1 MSSPSGIWKHP
12 AMPDADISARS
23 EATPRFER
31 LLLTGAAG
39 GLGRELRPR
48 LRRLTRCLRVS
59 DIAALAPAEG
69 GEEVVVVALQD
80 AAAVDAMVAGVS
92 AIVHL
97 GGVSTEGPFAP
108 ILDANIVG
116 VWNLYEAAREHGVSR
131 IVFASSNHVTGFYRQ
146 DEVVGPAS
154 PMRPDGHYG
163 LSKAF
168 GENVA
173 RFYFDRYG
181 IESVCLRIGSSFRE
195 PKDRR
200 MLATWLSYD
209 DLERLVVASLTAP
222 VVGCSVIY
230 GVSANH
236 TTWWDNTSAAHIG
249 FRPLDSS
256 ERFRAAVE
264 ARQPVLDRSDPAVLF
279 QGGGFVTQGPFDR
292 SRQETS

>member
-1 MSSPSGIWKHP
+1 VRPRRLDEHRAVTAPHSPAPEVDTGRP
-12 AMPDADISARS
+12 VFD
-23 EATPRFER
+23 R

-48 LRRLTRCLRVS
+48 LGRLARTLRLS
-59 DIAALAPAEG
+59 DIAPMDAAGA
-69 GEEVVVVALQD
+69 GEEVVVAALQD
-80 AAAVDAMVAGVS
+80 GAAVDRIVAGAQ

-97 GGVSTEGPFAP
+97 GGISTDGPFAP
-108 ILDANIVG
+108 ILEANIVG
-116 VWNLYEAAREHGVSR
+116 VWNLYEAARRHGVR
-131 IVFASSNHVTGFYRQ
+131 RVVFASSNHVTGFYRQ
-146 DEVVGPAS
+146 DEVIGPID

-181 IESVCLRIGSSFRE
+181 IESVCLRIGSSFAE

-222 VVGCSVIY
+222 VVGCSVVY
-230 GVSANH
+230 GMSANA
-236 TTWWDNTSAAHIG
+236 TTWWDNTSAAHLG
-249 FRPLDSS
+249 FRPQDSS
-256 ERFRAAVE
+256 EPFRAALE
-264 ARQPVLDRSDPAVLF
+264 TRQPSLDRADPAVIF
-279 QGGGFVTQGPFDR
+279 QGGAFVAKGPYP
-292 SRQETS
+292 